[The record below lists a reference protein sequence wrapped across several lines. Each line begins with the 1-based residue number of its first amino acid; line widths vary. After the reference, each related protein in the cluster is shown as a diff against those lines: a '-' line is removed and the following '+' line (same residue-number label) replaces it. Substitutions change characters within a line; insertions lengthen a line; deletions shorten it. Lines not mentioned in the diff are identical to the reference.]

1 MEKYTTIEITTKVT
15 LSETQL
21 NALKADYKSAQL
33 SGWKKSFNEFCS
45 YCLDIRK
52 FMEMMPNDDMLLKY
66 IKWEKSRCQSQI
78 WT

>member
-21 NALKADYKSAQL
+21 NALKSDYESAKL
-33 SGWKKSFNEFCS
+33 SGWNKSFNEFCS

-52 FMEMMPNDDMLLKY
+52 YMELMYNDDMLHKY
-66 IKWEKSRCQSQI
+66 IKWEKSQYKSQD
-78 WT
+78 

>member
-1 MEKYTTIEITTKVT
+1 MEKYTTIEITTKVK

-21 NALKADYKSAQL
+21 NSLKSDYESAKL

-52 FMEMMPNDDMLLKY
+52 FIEMMPNDDMLFKY

>member
-15 LSETQL
+15 LSEAQL

-52 FMEMMPNDDMLLKY
+52 
-66 IKWEKSRCQSQI
+66 
-78 WT
+78 